1 MTLLIFGTLA
11 VGAML
16 VMYTLEERS
25 HWFVL
30 GFAAASAVAALYG
43 GLIEA
48 WPFAVLEGVW
58 SLVALRRWWRR
69 YRDEELRGLQLTT
82 DEAIERS
89 RG

>member
-1 MTLLIFGTLA
+1 MLIFGTLA

-30 GFAAASAVAALYG
+30 GFAAASAIAALYG
-43 GLIEA
+43 GLIAA
-48 WPFAVLEGVW
+48 WPFAALEGVW

-69 YRDEELRGLQLTT
+69 YRNEERQSWQLTT

-89 RG
+89 Q

>member
-1 MTLLIFGTLA
+1 MALLIFGTLA

-30 GFAAASAVAALYG
+30 GFAAASAIAALYG
-43 GLIEA
+43 GLIA
-48 WPFAVLEGVW
+48 GWPFAALEGVW

-69 YRDEELRGLQLTT
+69 YRNEERQSWQLTT

-89 RG
+89 Q

>member
-1 MTLLIFGTLA
+1 MALLIFGILA

-48 WPFAVLEGVW
+48 WPFAALEGVW

-69 YRDEELRGLQLTT
+69 YRNEERQSWQLTT
-82 DEAIERS
+82 DEAMERS
-89 RG
+89 R

>member
-1 MTLLIFGTLA
+1 MALLIFGTLA

-30 GFAAASAVAALYG
+30 GFAAASATAAIYG

-48 WPFAVLEGVW
+48 WPFAALEGVW

-69 YRDEELRGLQLTT
+69 YQNEEQRDWQPTT
-82 DEAIERS
+82 DEAMERS
-89 RG
+89 Q

>member
-1 MTLLIFGTLA
+1 MALLIFGTLA

-30 GFAAASAVAALYG
+30 GFAAASATAALYG

-48 WPFAVLEGVW
+48 WPFAGLEGVW

-69 YRDEELRGLQLTT
+69 YRNEERQSWQLTT

-89 RG
+89 R

>member
-1 MTLLIFGTLA
+1 MALLIFGTLA

-48 WPFAVLEGVW
+48 WPFAALEGVW

-69 YRDEELRGLQLTT
+69 FRNEERQSWQLTT
-82 DEAIERS
+82 DEAMERS
-89 RG
+89 R

>member
-1 MTLLIFGTLA
+1 
-11 VGAML
+11 ML

-30 GFAAASAVAALYG
+30 GFAAASAIAALYG

-48 WPFAVLEGVW
+48 WPFAALEGVW

-69 YRDEELRGLQLTT
+69 YRNEERQSWQLTT
-82 DEAIERS
+82 DETMERS
-89 RG
+89 Q

>member
-1 MTLLIFGTLA
+1 MALLIFGTLA

-30 GFAAASAVAALYG
+30 GFAAASAIAALYG

-48 WPFAVLEGVW
+48 WPFAALEGVW

-69 YRDEELRGLQLTT
+69 YRNEERQSWQLTT
-82 DEAIERS
+82 DETMERS
-89 RG
+89 Q

>member
-1 MTLLIFGTLA
+1 MALLIFGILA

-43 GLIEA
+43 TLIEA
-48 WPFAVLEGVW
+48 WPFAALEGVW

-69 YRDEELRGLQLTT
+69 YRDEEQQDWQPTT
-82 DEAIERS
+82 DEAMERS
-89 RG
+89 

>member
-1 MTLLIFGTLA
+1 MALLIFGTLA

-48 WPFAVLEGVW
+48 WPFAALEGVW

-69 YRDEELRGLQLTT
+69 YRNEERQSWQLTT
-82 DEAIERS
+82 DEAMERS
-89 RG
+89 R

>member
-1 MTLLIFGTLA
+1 MALLIFGTLA

-30 GFAAASAVAALYG
+30 GFAAASAIAALYG
-43 GLIEA
+43 GLIAA
-48 WPFAVLEGVW
+48 WPFAALEGVW

-69 YRDEELRGLQLTT
+69 YRNEERQSWQLTT
-82 DEAIERS
+82 DEAIERNQ
-89 RG
+89 

>member
-30 GFAAASAVAALYG
+30 GFAAASAIAALYG
-43 GLIEA
+43 GLIAA
-48 WPFAVLEGVW
+48 WPFAALEGVW

-69 YRDEELRGLQLTT
+69 YRNEERQSWQLTT
-82 DEAIERS
+82 DEAMERS
-89 RG
+89 Q

>member
-1 MTLLIFGTLA
+1 
-11 VGAML
+11 ML

-30 GFAAASAVAALYG
+30 GFAAASATAALYG

-48 WPFAVLEGVW
+48 WPFAALEGVW

-69 YRDEELRGLQLTT
+69 YRNEERQSWQLTT

-89 RG
+89 R

>member
-1 MTLLIFGTLA
+1 MALLIFGTLA

-30 GFAAASAVAALYG
+30 GFAAASAIAALYG
-43 GLIEA
+43 GLIAA
-48 WPFAVLEGVW
+48 WPFAALEGVW

-69 YRDEELRGLQLTT
+69 YRNEERQSWQLTT

-89 RG
+89 R